1 MLLKSISSLL
11 QGAEKM
17 HEVSMAQKDTALVIR
32 NGVKQRDLFC
42 DPDPDDITLWRRTGP
57 GGACR
62 KDSYQMIL

>member
-1 MLLKSISSLL
+1 
-11 QGAEKM
+11 M